1 MLSVVVSRQ
10 SHGWI
15 IAGGGGSNISA
26 GLRCVDSVSFNLQT
40 GNHGKEKEVDMSDLK
55 VNLLKCNS
63 SVLCLQLMW

>member
-1 MLSVVVSRQ
+1 M
-10 SHGWI
+10 
-15 IAGGGGSNISA
+15 SA